1 MGIIG
6 LIQFLIDL
14 PALIRL
20 AAHFG
25 KDHRTGKRTA
35 FALLAH
41 TLGLVGLVGFT
52 VALVKNL
59 DKVDSLISLAIIGIS
74 VFTLAMAV
82 WIIGIIVVRR
92 AQPQSQITRKS
103 R

>member
-14 PALIRL
+14 PALIML

-35 FALLAH
+35 FAFFAH
-41 TLGLVGLVGFT
+41 TLGLVGLISFT

-59 DKVDSLISLAIIGIS
+59 DKVDTLISLIIIGIS
-74 VFTLAMAV
+74 GFALVMAV
-82 WIIGIIVVRR
+82 WIIGIIVGRR
-92 AQPQSQITRKS
+92 TQP
-103 R
+103 